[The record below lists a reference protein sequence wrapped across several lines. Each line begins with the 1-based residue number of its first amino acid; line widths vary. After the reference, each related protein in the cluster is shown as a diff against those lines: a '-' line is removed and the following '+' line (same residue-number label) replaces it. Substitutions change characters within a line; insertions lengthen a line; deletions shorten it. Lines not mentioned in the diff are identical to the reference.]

1 MNKICITGANGFI
14 GKPLMDALIKSGK
27 FVRGFIRND
36 CQLLKSNNYENIIV
50 GDITQNINWAN
61 YLQGFDCLIH
71 CAGRA
76 HIMNDNDG
84 SIYFN
89 VNTLATKNL
98 AEHAANA
105 GIKRLIFLSTIKVN
119 GESTKEK
126 LNNNDDK
133 SIFKYSDVPN
143 PQDFY
148 ATSKLE
154 AEQILLNIS
163 KNTELEVVIVRLPLV
178 YGREVK
184 GNLLRLKKLIYS
196 NLPIPLGLIKNQ
208 RSLIGMDNLIDLLT
222 KCINHPNAA
231 GKIFLASDDEH
242 LSTPDLIRCMASAM
256 GKPTRIFPIPLFILK
271 LFAKILG
278 KQNEI
283 DRLLGSLKV
292 DNTYTKKV
300 LNWKPPYTVFEGIKK
315 MVMEK

>member
-14 GKPLMDALIKSGK
+14 GKSLKNSLTKSGK
-27 FVRGFIRND
+27 FVRGFIRNES
-36 CQLLKSNNYENIIV
+36 QLSKTNISNNIIV
-50 GDITQNINWAN
+50 GDITQNINWTN
-61 YLQGFDCLIH
+61 YLEGFDCLIH

-76 HIMNDNDG
+76 HIMNDNDDK
-84 SIYFN
+84 SYFN

-98 AEHAANA
+98 AEHAVNA

-119 GESTKEK
+119 GESTHAKSD
-126 LNNNDDK
+126 NNDDR
-133 SIFKYSDVPN
+133 SIFKYSDIPN

-154 AEQILLNIS
+154 AEQILLDIS

-178 YGREVK
+178 YGREAK
-184 GNLLRLKKLIYS
+184 GNLFRLKKLIYS
-196 NLPIPLGLIKNQ
+196 GLPIPLGLIKNQ
-208 RSLIGMDNLIDLLT
+208 RSLIGIDNLIDLLI

-242 LSTPDLIRCMASAM
+242 LSTPELIRCMASAM
-256 GKPTRIFPIPLFILK
+256 GKPVRIIPIPIFILK
-271 LFAKILG
+271 LLAKILR

-283 DRLLGSLKV
+283 DRLLGSLRV
-292 DNTYTKKV
+292 DNAYAKKV

-315 MVMEK
+315 MVTEK